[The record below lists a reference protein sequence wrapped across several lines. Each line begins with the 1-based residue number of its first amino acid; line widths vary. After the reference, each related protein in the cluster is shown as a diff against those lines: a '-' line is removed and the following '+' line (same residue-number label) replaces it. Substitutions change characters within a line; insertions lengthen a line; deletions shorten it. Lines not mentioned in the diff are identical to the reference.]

1 MELRRHSTFVS
12 WGRWVTRINL
22 WLRKKKRAKNPR
34 KNIALTAKEIES
46 SSSPNKISE
55 NHTSK
60 MEAKNENKIK
70 QEENLDADEEKLKQ
84 PITIIKNDIR
94 FEDLQTFFQKYSL
107 EIPIQKFIRN
117 FESTC
122 DSFDIPEKQKILFI
136 IKLVDGA
143 VKTYIKS
150 QSIPKSF
157 YELKNNSIREFGKR
171 VNPAEIHLQLSKTEK
186 TSKETHIEYF
196 YRIKEIASWINME
209 EEAEKFYIIKGL
221 KENRSIELQLRSCN
235 NIEELKE
242 KMKLLDIQEK
252 SKSNGNEI
260 IYPKYPVTR
269 IPHHTN
275 QFVRRLQYG
284 GWNWRNDQSQ
294 HPDAITGSRY
304 NVYSPQFLSPSY
316 HHPSFSLQQPILY
329 PRNQRFPQ
337 RPTVLRPNA
346 PNFNPRQRTQNN
358 NTVFQPHQTGELII
372 IQGRFNFKQVDV
384 LLDTGSSVNIIP
396 KNKISQ
402 VKGYH
407 NVEYIKTK
415 IAIING
421 EIEVSEAI
429 TLQLKIGEIIE
440 NIKFLIVNVELKY
453 LIISNKTMSI
463 FELNINFS
471 DYKIFQRGKKFLKNY
486 ESKKNIKENEALKFS
501 NNKIIT
507 KKTDNVFNIEIIPNS
522 DYDIINMIIDKYKH
536 VFAKNKFDV
545 GELKCNSP
553 KIILTSELPI
563 VNRPYRTSFKD
574 DTEIKKQLDALL
586 KAGIIK
592 PSYSSYAAPIT
603 LAFIKEDNARTLLC
617 IDYRKLNA
625 ITKLDAEP
633 IPRIDAVLDKLTH
646 AKFFSTID
654 LCSGYW
660 HIKLDDNESEKHL
673 VSIVALK
680 MVFAS

>member
-1 MELRRHSTFVS
+1 
-12 WGRWVTRINL
+12 
-22 WLRKKKRAKNPR
+22 
-34 KNIALTAKEIES
+34 
-46 SSSPNKISE
+46 
-55 NHTSK
+55 
-60 MEAKNENKIK
+60 
-70 QEENLDADEEKLKQ
+70 
-84 PITIIKNDIR
+84 
-94 FEDLQTFFQKYSL
+94 
-107 EIPIQKFIRN
+107 
-117 FESTC
+117 
-122 DSFDIPEKQKILFI
+122 
-136 IKLVDGA
+136 
-143 VKTYIKS
+143 
-150 QSIPKSF
+150 
-157 YELKNNSIREFGKR
+157 
-171 VNPAEIHLQLSKTEK
+171 
-186 TSKETHIEYF
+186 
-196 YRIKEIASWINME
+196 ME
-209 EEAEKFYIIKGL
+209 EEAEKYYIIRGL
-221 KENRSIELQLRSCN
+221 KENRAIELQLRSCN

-242 KMKLLDIQEK
+242 KMKLLDVQEK
-252 SKSNGNEI
+252 SKSN
-260 IYPKYPVTR
+260 V
-269 IPHHTN
+269 
-275 QFVRRLQYG
+275 VRRQQYG

-316 HHPSFSLQQPILY
+316 HHPSFSLQRPILY
-329 PRNQRFPQ
+329 RNQRFPQ

-346 PNFNPRQRTQNN
+346 PTFKPRQRTQNN

-372 IQGRFNFKQVDV
+372 IQGRINFKQVYI
-384 LLDTGSSVNIIP
+384 LLDTGSRECEYYSKNII
-396 KNKISQ
+396 SQ
-402 VKGYH
+402 IKGYH

-415 IAIING
+415 IATING

-471 DYKIFQRGKKFLKNY
+471 DYKMFQRGKQIVKNY
-486 ESKKNIKENEALKFS
+486 ESKENIKENETLKFS

-507 KKTDNVFNIEIIPNS
+507 KKTDNVFNIELIPNS

-603 LAFIKEDNARTLLC
+603 LAFKKRIMLVH
-617 IDYRKLNA
+617 DY
-625 ITKLDAEP
+625 
-633 IPRIDAVLDKLTH
+633 
-646 AKFFSTID
+646 
-654 LCSGYW
+654 
-660 HIKLDDNESEKHL
+660 
-673 VSIVALK
+673 VSITE
-680 MVFAS
+680 S